1 MTVAI
6 DNLSPRAR
14 RGVLWGKRIAKG
26 LNKQSGNPRGFFDK
40 LRMTINSEY
49 K

>member
-14 RGVLWGKRIAKG
+14 RGVSWGKRVAKG
-26 LNKQSGNPRGFFDK
+26 LNKQSGNPRGFFAGAQNDNK
-40 LRMTINSEY
+40 
-49 K
+49 